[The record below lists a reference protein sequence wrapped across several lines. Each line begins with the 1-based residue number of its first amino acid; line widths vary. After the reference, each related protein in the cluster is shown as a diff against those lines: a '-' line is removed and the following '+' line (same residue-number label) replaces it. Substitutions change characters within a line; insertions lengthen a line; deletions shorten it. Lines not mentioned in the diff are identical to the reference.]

1 MPKRNNSYYLTS
13 TDFNF
18 RGKIVLLRVDC
29 DVDLK
34 KEEGKLVVDEDF
46 RLKSVIPTIHFLKDR
61 EASRIIFLGHL
72 GRPGGKKVAEL
83 SLRPVAD
90 WLKEQKIDA
99 EVLENLRFNP
109 GEKVN
114 DNKFA
119 EKLAKLGDV
128 FINDAFGSSHRKH
141 ASIVSLPKLLP
152 SFLGLRF
159 EAEIR
164 SLSWVKKKAKRPLV
178 FVLGGSKK
186 GKIDYIP
193 FLADWSDHL
202 LVGGKLPL
210 LMQKPKIPP
219 ATASSPASQARRG
232 GLGHERAGKNQ
243 NENPKCKIGRLNNS
257 SKDIDQKTIEEFVQV
272 IARAATII
280 WAGPMGVY
288 EEKENRRGT
297 FEVAKAIAKRKVFK
311 LAGGGDTHRVLSW
324 LKLWD
329 KFDFVST
336 GGGAMLQ
343 FLKDET
349 LPGVEAVK
357 I

>member
-1 MPKRNNSYYLTS
+1 MFLSEANRDFFKGKR
-13 TDFNF
+13 
-18 RGKIVLLRVDC
+18 VLLRIDC

-34 KEEGKLVVDEDF
+34 KEKGKLVVDEDF
-46 RLKSVIPTIHFLKDR
+46 RLRSVVPTIHFLKDR
-61 EASRIIFLGHL
+61 GASKIIFLGHL
-72 GRPGGKKVAEL
+72 GRPGGKKVAKL

-90 WLKEQKIDA
+90 WFKEQKIDA
-99 EVLENLRFNP
+99 EVRENLRFDP
-109 GEKVN
+109 GEKAN

-119 EKLAKLGDV
+119 EKLARLGDV

-141 ASIVSLPKLLP
+141 ASIVGLPKFLP

-159 EAEIR
+159 EAEIKT
-164 SLSWVKKKAKRPLV
+164 LSWIKKQAERPLV

-186 GKIDYIP
+186 GKLDYIP
-193 FLADWSDHL
+193 FLADWSDRL

-210 LMQKPKIPP
+210 LMQKSKTPP
-219 ATASSPASQARRG
+219 V
-232 GLGHERAGKNQ
+232 RAGKNQ
-243 NENPKCKIGRLNNS
+243 KESSKCKIGKLNS
-257 SKDIDQKTIEEFVQV
+257 SGKDIDQKTIEEFVQV
-272 IARAATII
+272 IVLAATVI

-288 EEKENRRGT
+288 EERESRRGT
-297 FEVAKAIAKRKVFK
+297 FELAKTIARRKVFK

-324 LKLWD
+324 LNLWD

-343 FLKDET
+343 FLKDGT
-349 LPGVEAVK
+349 LPGIEAMK

>member
-1 MPKRNNSYYLTS
+1 MPKRNNNYYLTS
-13 TDFNF
+13 ADFNF
-18 RGKIVLLRVDC
+18 RGKTVLLRVDC

-34 KEEGKLVVDEDF
+34 KEKGKLVVDEDF
-46 RLKSVIPTIHFLKDR
+46 RLKSVIPTIHFLQDKKVKKL
-61 EASRIIFLGHL
+61 ILLGHL
-72 GRPGGKKVAEL
+72 GRPDGKTVVKL
-83 SLRPVAD
+83 SLDPVVD
-90 WLKEQKIDA
+90 WFKKQRINV

-109 GEKVN
+109 GEKTN
-114 DNKFA
+114 DGKFA

-128 FINDAFGSSHRKH
+128 FINDAFGSSHRRH

-159 EAEIR
+159 EAEIKT
-164 SLSWVKKKAKRPLV
+164 LSWIKKSAKRPLI

-186 GKIDYIP
+186 GKLDYIS
-193 FLADWSDHL
+193 FLTGWVDYL

-210 LMQKPKIPP
+210 LLSKTINRQSL
-219 ATASSPASQARRG
+219 TV
-232 GLGHERAGKNQ
+232 GHLTKTG
-243 NENPKCKIGRLNNS
+243 
-257 SKDIDQKTIEEFVQV
+257 KDIDEATIDRFKKLISE
-272 IARAATII
+272 AATII

-297 FEVAKAIAKRKVFK
+297 FKVAKAIARRKVFK